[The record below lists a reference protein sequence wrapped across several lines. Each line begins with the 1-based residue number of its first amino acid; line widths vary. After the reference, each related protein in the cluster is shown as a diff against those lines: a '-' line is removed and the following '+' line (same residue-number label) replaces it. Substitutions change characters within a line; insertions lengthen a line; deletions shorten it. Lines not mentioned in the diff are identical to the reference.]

1 MKLWQKNSE
10 LDGEIE
16 KFTVGND
23 YLLDKKL
30 VKYDCIA
37 SIAHAK
43 MLAKIGI
50 LSKEELISLEEGLN
64 EIISL
69 HLKNEFEI
77 NQEDEDC
84 HTAIENFLVKKC
96 GDAGKKI
103 HTARSRNDQVL
114 AALRLYE
121 KEEIA
126 VIIALLNE
134 LKSKIEEAIKDYG
147 NTEMPGYTHM
157 QKAMPTT
164 VSAWLGS
171 FISSI

>member
-1 MKLWQKNSE
+1 MHGFADRKILGGKMKLWQKNSE

-64 EIISL
+64 KIITL
-69 HLKNEFEI
+69 HSKDKFEI
-77 NQEDEDC
+77 KQEDEDC
-84 HTAIENFLVKKC
+84 HTAIDNYLTKKY
-96 GDAGKKI
+96 GNAGKKI

-121 KEEIA
+121 KAELEEIKKL
-126 VIIALLNE
+126 IADYDKSLSALEME
-134 LKSKIEEAIKDYG
+134 L
-147 NTEMPGYTHM
+147 
-157 QKAMPTT
+157 
-164 VSAWLGS
+164 
-171 FISSI
+171 